1 MFRSN
6 TQKLVVIAFLI
17 AIEVILTRFCSI
29 QTDIIRIGFGFLPIA
44 VAGIMFGP
52 LWAGAAYAAGDILGM
67 LIFPSGAYFPGFTLT
82 AFLTGCIYGFFLHKK
97 MPSFKT
103 IVVPVLIVC
112 MGLNLFLDTL
122 WLNILYGQ
130 GYLLILPARIVKCV
144 FMIPIQILLIK
155 IVWQKCLTVL
165 YETSANR

>member
-29 QTDIIRIGFGFLPIA
+29 QTDILRIGFGFLPIA

-52 LWAGAAYAAGDILGM
+52 LWAGAAYAIGDILGM
-67 LIFPSGAYFPGFTLT
+67 LIFPSGAFFPGFTLT
-82 AFLTGCIYGFFLHKK
+82 AFLTGCTYGLFLHKK

-112 MGLNLFLDTL
+112 MVLNLFLDTL
-122 WLNILYGQ
+122 WLSILYGQ
-130 GYLLILPARIVKCV
+130 GYLFIFPARIVKCAL
-144 FMIPIQILLIK
+144 MMPIQLLLIK
-155 IVWQKCLTVL
+155 IVWQKCLARVV
-165 YETSANR
+165 Y